1 MKKTFS
7 DYEPIFKLE
16 SFFEGCA
23 GNPKIPAPLALQ
35 MFLENC
41 FSTTNYCFDYG
52 KLFQG
57 QFSTSNDF
65 IKH

>member
-23 GNPKIPAPLALQ
+23 GNPKIPAPQVLQ

-41 FSTTNYCFDYG
+41 FRLQTIVLIMENCSKG
-52 KLFQG
+52 SFQP
-57 QFSTSNDF
+57 QM
-65 IKH
+65 IL